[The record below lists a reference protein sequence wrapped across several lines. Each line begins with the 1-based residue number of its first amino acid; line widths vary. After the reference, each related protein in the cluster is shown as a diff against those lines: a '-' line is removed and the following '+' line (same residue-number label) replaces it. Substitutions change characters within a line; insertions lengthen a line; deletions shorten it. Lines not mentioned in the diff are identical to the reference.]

1 MQTNFEIPYG
11 RQFPDAGVLSEMY
24 ESDELFNEGLLSFEY
39 PLYHATDEELDYFL
53 GSFVRSVSRAASGVA
68 RSVGRAA
75 KAVGQ
80 GINVVG
86 KFIPVSVLT
95 SALAHTPIGL
105 AVRAG
110 IGAVSAAASGKNV
123 FQGAVRSL
131 ANDPAL
137 RFAVDTA
144 AGVVRGENVFKA
156 AQRAAQAG
164 IGDVRESLRFAA
176 MVAPFVPGVGT
187 GVAAALGAA
196 NALASGERITD
207 ALIAAARNAV
217 PGGALAQTGFDMAT
231 RLAKGQK
238 LGEAALDAVRS
249 RLPGGPVAQA
259 AFDSGV
265 ALMKGKSLQDSLIAG
280 GGRLMPKS
288 PFSADVMSFVKK
300 ATSGENL
307 GRAALSSV
315 GNLVMKRIERQTGPI
330 ISGAARRLPI
340 PSRQFARPLNRFSG
354 VQREIST
361 TAFAS
366 AKNDE
371 GRWTR
376 RGNRIFVLGV

>member
-1 MQTNFEIPYG
+1 MQTNFEVPYG

-53 GSFVRSVSRAASGVA
+53 GRLVRRVSRAASGVA

-95 SALAHTPIGL
+95 SALAHTPMGL

-131 ANDPAL
+131 ASDPAL

-144 AGVVRGENVFKA
+144 AGAARGENVFKA

-207 ALIAAARNAV
+207 ALVAAARNAV
-217 PGGALAQTGFDMAT
+217 PGGALAQTGFDLAT

-259 AFDSGV
+259 AFDSGL

-280 GGRLMPKS
+280 GGRLLPKS
-288 PFSADVMSFVKK
+288 PFAADVMSFVKK
-300 ATSGENL
+300 AASGENL
-307 GRAALSSV
+307 GRAALSSA
-315 GNLVMKRIERQTGPI
+315 GGLVMKRIERQTGPI
-330 ISGAARRLPI
+330 FSGAARRLPV
-340 PSRQFARPLNRFSG
+340 PLRRFTPPLRRLPR
-354 VQREIST
+354 VQREFST

-366 AKNDE
+366 ARNDE
-371 GRWTR
+371 GSWTR
-376 RGNRIFVLGV
+376 RGDHILVLGV

>member
-1 MQTNFEIPYG
+1 MNPNFEISYG
-11 RQFPDAGVLSEMY
+11 RQSLDPGVLLEMY

-53 GSFVRSVSRAASGVA
+53 GSLVRRVSRTASGVA
-68 RSVGRAA
+68 RSVGRVA

-80 GINVVG
+80 GINAVS

-95 SALAHTPIGL
+95 SALAHTPLGF

-110 IGAVSAAASGKNV
+110 IGAVTAAANGKNI

-131 ANDPAL
+131 ASDPAM

-144 AGVVRGENVFKA
+144 AGVARGENVLKA
-156 AQRAAQAG
+156 AQRGAQAAV
-164 IGDVRESLRFAA
+164 GDVRESLRFAA
-176 MVAPFVPGVGT
+176 MVAPFVPGIGT

-207 ALIAAARNAV
+207 AVIAAARSAV
-217 PGGALAQTGFDMAT
+217 PGGFLAQTAFDTAAG
-231 RLAKGQK
+231 LAKGQNFR
-238 LGEAALDAVRS
+238 EASLNAVRS

-280 GGRLMPKS
+280 GGRLLPKS
-288 PFSADVMSFVKK
+288 PFSADVVSFVKR
-300 ATSGENL
+300 AASGENL
-307 GRAALSSV
+307 SRAALSSL
-315 GNLVMKRIERQTGPI
+315 GNLVVKRIEKQTGPI
-330 ISGAARRLPI
+330 ISTAARRLPI
-340 PSRQFARPLNRFSG
+340 PSRRFTQPSRRLPR
-354 VQREIST
+354 VQREISVP
-361 TAFAS
+361 AFAS
-366 AKNDE
+366 ATNDE
-371 GRWTR
+371 GTWTR
-376 RGNRIFVLGV
+376 RGDQIIVLNV